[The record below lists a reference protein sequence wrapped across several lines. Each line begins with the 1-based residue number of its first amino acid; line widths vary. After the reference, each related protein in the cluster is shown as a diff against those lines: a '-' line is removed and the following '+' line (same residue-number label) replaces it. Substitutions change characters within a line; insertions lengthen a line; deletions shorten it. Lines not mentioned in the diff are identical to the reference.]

1 MLSEILSETLP
12 EMLSEILSETLPE
25 MLSEIISETILETLS
40 ETIII
45 NIILCI
51 MYVLVFGQ
59 SVVFRQ
65 LGDTTKISV
74 FDFPCLMSLRL
85 SNYSMVY

>member
-51 MYVLVFGQ
+51 M
-59 SVVFRQ
+59 VFRQ